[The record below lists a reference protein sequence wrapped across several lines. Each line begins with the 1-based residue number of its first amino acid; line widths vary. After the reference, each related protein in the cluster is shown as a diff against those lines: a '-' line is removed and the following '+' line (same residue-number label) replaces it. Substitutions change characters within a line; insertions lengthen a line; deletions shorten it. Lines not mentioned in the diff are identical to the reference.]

1 MHQAIGVIEIK
12 GLASAITV
20 ADTMAK
26 VANIQLVDT
35 EKAKGFGWITVKV
48 EGDVAAVNA
57 ALEAGEQTAIA
68 SDSFIAKK
76 VIPRPGE
83 EIFTVFWPQE
93 DVVPEKPVEAELIAE
108 PEEVAEPEVAAEPTC
123 NLCHDPLC
131 PRVKGDPRQ
140 DCIHFEEEK

>member
-1 MHQAIGVIEIK
+1 MHQAIGMIEIK

-76 VIPRPGE
+76 VILDQGKRFLQYFG
-83 EIFTVFWPQE
+83 Q
-93 DVVPEKPVEAELIAE
+93 K
-108 PEEVAEPEVAAEPTC
+108 
-123 NLCHDPLC
+123 
-131 PRVKGDPRQ
+131 K
-140 DCIHFEEEK
+140 K

>member
-93 DVVPEKPVEAELIAE
+93 DVAPEKPVEAELIAE

>member
-1 MHQAIGVIEIK
+1 MHQAIGIIEIK

-26 VANIQLVDT
+26 VANIELIGT
-35 EKAKGFGWITVKV
+35 EKAKGFGWIMVKI

-57 ALEAGEQTAIA
+57 ALEAGEQTALA
-68 SDSFIAKK
+68 SDSFVAKK

-83 EIFTVFWPQE
+83 EIFTVFWPKE
-93 DVVPEKPVEAELIAE
+93 EVPEVIQPE
-108 PEEVAEPEVAAEPTC
+108 PEVEQEQLAEPEVTAEATC
-123 NLCHDPLC
+123 NLCQDPAC

>member
-1 MHQAIGVIEIK
+1 MHQAIGIIEIK

-26 VANIQLVDT
+26 VANIDLIDT
-35 EKAKGFGWITVKV
+35 EKAKGFGWITVKI

-57 ALEAGEQTAIA
+57 ALEAGEQTAIQ
-68 SDSFIAKK
+68 SDSFVAKK

-83 EIFTVFWPQE
+83 EIFTVFWPKE
-93 DVVPEKPVEAELIAE
+93 EVAPEPEKEELAPVEQEK
-108 PEEVAEPEVAAEPTC
+108 PAEPEVMAEATC
-123 NLCHDPLC
+123 NLCHDPAC

-140 DCIHFEEEK
+140 DCIHFDEEK

>member
-1 MHQAIGVIEIK
+1 MIEIK

-57 ALEAGEQTAIA
+57 A
-68 SDSFIAKK
+68 
-76 VIPRPGE
+76 
-83 EIFTVFWPQE
+83 
-93 DVVPEKPVEAELIAE
+93 
-108 PEEVAEPEVAAEPTC
+108 
-123 NLCHDPLC
+123 
-131 PRVKGDPRQ
+131 
-140 DCIHFEEEK
+140 

>member
-1 MHQAIGVIEIK
+1 MHQAIGIIEIK

-26 VANIQLVDT
+26 VANIELIGT
-35 EKAKGFGWITVKV
+35 EKAKGFGWIMVKI

-57 ALEAGEQTAIA
+57 ALEAGEQTALA
-68 SDSFIAKK
+68 SDSFVAKK
-76 VIPRPGE
+76 VIPRPRE
-83 EIFTVFWPQE
+83 EIFTVFWPR
-93 DVVPEKPVEAELIAE
+93 
-108 PEEVAEPEVAAEPTC
+108 EEVTPEPLKEVQVQIEQEELAEPEVTAEATC
-123 NLCHDPLC
+123 NLCHDPAC

>member
-1 MHQAIGVIEIK
+1 MHQAIGIIEIK

-26 VANIQLVDT
+26 VANIQIVDT

-83 EIFTVFWPQE
+83 EIFTVFWPKE
-93 DVVPEKPVEAELIAE
+93 EIVPEEPELIVE
-108 PEEVAEPEVAAEPTC
+108 IEEVAEPKTPVEATC

-131 PRVKGDPRQ
+131 PRIKGDPRQ

>member
-1 MHQAIGVIEIK
+1 MHQAIGMIEIK

-35 EKAKGFGWITVKV
+35 ETAKGFGWITVKV

-93 DVVPEKPVEAELIAE
+93 DVAPEKPVEVELIIE
-108 PEEVAEPEVAAEPTC
+108 PEEVAESEVAAEPTC

>member
-48 EGDVAAVNA
+48 EGDVAAVTA

-93 DVVPEKPVEAELIAE
+93 DVAPEKPVEAELIAE
-108 PEEVAEPEVAAEPTC
+108 PEIVAEPEIAAEPTC

>member
-1 MHQAIGVIEIK
+1 MHQAIGMIEIK

-83 EIFTVFWPQE
+83 EIFTVFWPKE
-93 DVVPEKPVEAELIAE
+93 EIE
-108 PEEVAEPEVAAEPTC
+108 PEQPEVMVETEKVEETEVPAEATC
-123 NLCHDPLC
+123 NLCHDPLF

>member
-93 DVVPEKPVEAELIAE
+93 DEAPEQPVEAELIVE
-108 PEEVAEPEVAAEPTC
+108 PEVVAEPEVAAEPTC

>member
-1 MHQAIGVIEIK
+1 MHQAIGIIEIK

-26 VANIQLVDT
+26 VANIELIGT
-35 EKAKGFGWITVKV
+35 EKAKGFGWIMVKI

-57 ALEAGEQTAIA
+57 ALEAGEQTALA
-68 SDSFIAKK
+68 SDSFVAKK

-83 EIFTVFWPQE
+83 EIFTVFWPKE
-93 DVVPEKPVEAELIAE
+93 EVPEVIQPE
-108 PEEVAEPEVAAEPTC
+108 PEVEQEQLAEPEVTAEATC
-123 NLCHDPLC
+123 NLCQYPAC

>member
-1 MHQAIGVIEIK
+1 MHQAIGIIEIK

-26 VANIQLVDT
+26 VANIQIVDT
-35 EKAKGFGWITVKV
+35 ESAKGFGWITVKV

-57 ALEAGEQTAIA
+57 ALEAGEQTAITT
-68 SDSFIAKK
+68 DSYIAKK

-83 EIFTVFWPQE
+83 EIFTVFWPKEQTE
-93 DVVPEKPVEAELIAE
+93 PEKTVETKSIVE
-108 PEEVAEPEVAAEPTC
+108 PENVAVSEVKAEATC
-123 NLCHDPLC
+123 NLCHDLLC

>member
-1 MHQAIGVIEIK
+1 MHQAIGMIEIK

-26 VANIQLVDT
+26 VANIQLIDT

-76 VIPRPGE
+76 SFLDQGKR
-83 EIFTVFWPQE
+83 FLQYFYQ
-93 DVVPEKPVEAELIAE
+93 K
-108 PEEVAEPEVAAEPTC
+108 
-123 NLCHDPLC
+123 
-131 PRVKGDPRQ
+131 K
-140 DCIHFEEEK
+140 K

>member
-1 MHQAIGVIEIK
+1 MHQAIGMIEIK

-76 VIPRPGE
+76 SFLDQGRDFYSILAKRRNRARTAGS
-83 EIFTVFWPQE
+83 
-93 DVVPEKPVEAELIAE
+93 
-108 PEEVAEPEVAAEPTC
+108 
-123 NLCHDPLC
+123 N
-131 PRVKGDPRQ
+131 G
-140 DCIHFEEEK
+140 

>member
-68 SDSFIAKK
+68 SDSFITKK

>member
-1 MHQAIGVIEIK
+1 MHQAIGIIEIK

-26 VANIQLVDT
+26 VANIQIVDT
-35 EKAKGFGWITVKV
+35 ESAKGFGWITVKV

-57 ALEAGEQTAIA
+57 ALEAGEQTAITT
-68 SDSFIAKK
+68 DSYIAKK

-83 EIFTVFWPQE
+83 EIFTVFWPKEQTE
-93 DVVPEKPVEAELIAE
+93 PEKPVETKSIVE
-108 PEEVAEPEVAAEPTC
+108 PEIVVVSEVKAEATC

>member
-93 DVVPEKPVEAELIAE
+93 DVAPEKPVEAELIAE
-108 PEEVAEPEVAAEPTC
+108 PEEVTEPEVAAEPTC
-123 NLCHDPLC
+123 NLCHDPQC

>member
-12 GLASAITV
+12 GFASAITV

-93 DVVPEKPVEAELIAE
+93 EVVPEKLVEAELIIE
-108 PEEVAEPEVAAEPTC
+108 PEEVAESEVAAEPTC

>member
-1 MHQAIGVIEIK
+1 MHQAIGIIEIK

-26 VANIQLVDT
+26 VANIQIVDT

-57 ALEAGEQTAIA
+57 ALEAGEQNAIA
-68 SDSFIAKK
+68 SDSFVAKK

-83 EIFTVFWPQE
+83 EIFTVFWPKE
-93 DVVPEKPVEAELIAE
+93 EIVPEEPELIVETEEVAAPEIPVEA
-108 PEEVAEPEVAAEPTC
+108 TC

-131 PRVKGDPRQ
+131 PRIKGDPRQ

>member
-1 MHQAIGVIEIK
+1 MHQAIGIIEIK

-26 VANIQLVDT
+26 VANIQIVDT

-83 EIFTVFWPQE
+83 EIFTVFWPKE
-93 DVVPEKPVEAELIAE
+93 EIVPEEPELIVE
-108 PEEVAEPEVAAEPTC
+108 TEDVAEPETSVEATC

-131 PRVKGDPRQ
+131 PRIKGDPRQ

>member
-93 DVVPEKPVEAELIAE
+93 DVVPEKLVEAELIVE
-108 PEEVAEPEVAAEPTC
+108 PEVVAEPEVAAEPTC

>member
-1 MHQAIGVIEIK
+1 MHQAIGIIEIK

-26 VANIQLVDT
+26 VANIQIVDT

-83 EIFTVFWPQE
+83 EIFTVFWPKE
-93 DVVPEKPVEAELIAE
+93 EIVPEEPELIVE
-108 PEEVAEPEVAAEPTC
+108 TEEVAEPETPVEATC

-131 PRVKGDPRQ
+131 PRIKGDPRQ

>member
-35 EKAKGFGWITVKV
+35 EKAKGFGWITVKI

-93 DVVPEKPVEAELIAE
+93 DVVPEKLVEAELIVE
-108 PEEVAEPEVAAEPTC
+108 PEVVAEPEVAAEPTC

>member
-1 MHQAIGVIEIK
+1 MHQAIGMIEIK

-35 EKAKGFGWITVKV
+35 ETAKGFGWITVKV

-83 EIFTVFWPQE
+83 EIFTVFWPKE
-93 DVVPEKPVEAELIAE
+93 DEAPEKLVEKEVIIE
-108 PEEVAEPEVAAEPTC
+108 PEKVAEPEVTAEATC

>member
-93 DVVPEKPVEAELIAE
+93 DVVPEKPVEAELIVE
-108 PEEVAEPEVAAEPTC
+108 PEVVAEPEVAAEPTC